1 MMETERLFSLR
12 NVWFTASVG
21 AVIGIAAIAALIGF
35 IWIPLEQSNKTVAGL
50 WDAICTAA
58 GAPEAFRPIQQ
69 QATPAPGPSDVVVSA
84 RMLNPADSTSI
95 GRGATL
101 AAACTS
107 CHSAA
112 MSQAGFPYLAG
123 QHGAA
128 IYKQLRDFKS
138 GHRESAV
145 MVPLV
150 ANLGDQEMRDLAG
163 YFASLPKELNPLAK
177 GAQQEAPVIV
187 SNGSPMRNIAACSA
201 CHGDIDGKI
210 GSPRLDGEPEA
221 YLQAQLRAFATGARH
236 NDIQEQMRNVA
247 RHMTPGEID
256 AAARFYAGR

>member
-21 AVIGIAAIAALIGF
+21 AVIGIVAIAALIGF

-58 GAPEAFRPIQQ
+58 GAPDAFRPIQQ

-112 MSQAGFPYLAG
+112 MSPAGFPYLAG
-123 QHGAA
+123 QHAAA

-150 ANLGDQEMRDLAG
+150 ANLGEQEMRDLAG
-163 YFASLPKELNPLAK
+163 YFASLPKELNPPAK
-177 GAQQEAPVIV
+177 GAQQETPVIV
-187 SNGSPMRNIAACSA
+187 SNGSPMRNVAACSA
-201 CHGDIDGKI
+201 CHGDVDGKI

-221 YLQAQLRAFATGARH
+221 YLQAQLHAFATGARH

-256 AAARFYAGR
+256 SAARFYAGR